1 MAEENKYLIYD
12 FWADWCGPCKVQKNE
27 FKTNQDKLP
36 IKVIFT
42 DCDDPINQK
51 LIEVYKIKSLPT
63 LVLVDNNGNE
73 IKRWIGLT
81 KVNKINEYEK
91 AVLKNPKSDIIE
103 QLVEYKELY
112 KEMENDNSNLV
123 FIRCFTDDIT
133 KGYSDFSKVLCN
145 IT

>member
-1 MAEENKYLIYD
+1 MSNYLNIYLKRKENPEGSPLLFMSFSRNHPIYRAVVEAIAPVLAGD
-12 FWADWCGPCKVQKNE
+12 KNIYTE
-27 FKTNQDKLP
+27 LTYDNL
-36 IKVIFT
+36 T
-42 DCDDPINQK
+42 ECIN
-51 LIEVYKIKSLPT
+51 T
-63 LVLVDNNGNE
+63 LDIDISNL
-73 IKRWIGLT
+73 
-81 KVNKINEYEK
+81 VNKINEYEK
-91 AVLKNPKSDIIE
+91 TVLKNPESDIIE